1 MQQYYRQPKTTA
13 NYLKHKPTDSRRYV
27 AFYPG
32 LTFRIQTAP

>member
-1 MQQYYRQPKTTA
+1 MQEYDRQPKTTS

-32 LTFRIQTAP
+32 LTSRIRTAS